1 MVSPE
6 NTNYW
11 SSFDYATLINDI
23 PAPNGPYSG
32 FSWPTRPINASSN
45 VFSSQLECSSCHW
58 FYGVVISVVVIND
71 HSCSLGS

>member
-45 VFSSQLECSSCHW
+45 VFSVFNLDKEMVCVSNKLLSW
-58 FYGVVISVVVIND
+58 AFG
-71 HSCSLGS
+71 